1 MSLSLAVEAHQQ
13 DRGVVVAAAVAYVS
27 TLAEVASPCLSPS
40 DVPSSAKPLRVSFRS
55 LSPFGL
61 APFIYYGTSR

>member
-27 TLAEVASPCLSPS
+27 TLAEVASP
-40 DVPSSAKPLRVSFRS
+40 RNQ
-55 LSPFGL
+55 
-61 APFIYYGTSR
+61 